1 MNSANT
7 LDQLLAHVIEVELE
21 MVSLSAES
29 HKKITQWISESNL
42 IPGND
47 IIEAMQYQDILAQQ
61 LSATSDALSKIRD
74 HLEDVFSHSSDE
86 SNKMIEIADNQ
97 MVQILEEAKFKRAA
111 FSGRRDQSDDQGIEF
126 F

>member
-21 MVSLSAES
+21 MVHLSAES
-29 HKKITQWISESNL
+29 HKKITQWINESNL
-42 IPGND
+42 IPSNN

-61 LSATSDALSKIRD
+61 LSATCDALSSIRN
-74 HLEDVFSHSSDE
+74 HLEEIFSCSSNE
-86 SNKMIEIADNQ
+86 SRTMIDNQ
-97 MVQILEEAKFKRAA
+97 MVRILEEAKFKRSA
-111 FSGRRDQSDDQGIEF
+111 FSGKIGQTDDQGIEF